1 MGFIIQFFKN
11 VEAGILVMKAAMP
24 PLSFV
29 FSHLHLYSALV
40 AWCVVDWLVIGVI
53 RSGK

>member
-1 MGFIIQFFKN
+1 MGFIINFFKN
-11 VEAGILVMKAAMP
+11 VEAGILAIKVAMT

-29 FSHLHLYSALV
+29 FSHLHLYAALV